1 MKNPI
6 KVKTTKI
13 YKNSQ
18 ERHTVCKGKLVLVV
32 VNEPTLLHIEADGL
46 LMFYD
51 NPCIYSNSKNISPI
65 IISKTE
71 EIEIGDNYLDRLNTI
86 QICSSKKENILYPG
100 VANSI
105 GSKKGIGFNKFSL
118 QVYHKD
124 FLKLSD
130 CFKILA
136 LPENFSSKTLKD
148 IVDGKLKDG
157 DDVFVEVC
165 KGMNYSYP
173 NLIMGIKIDK
183 NNHIKLFPLSIPDDN
198 H

>member
-1 MKNPI
+1 MKPI
-6 KVKTTKI
+6 RITKI
-13 YKNSQ
+13 ELFRKY
-18 ERHTVCKGKLVLVV
+18 TVCKGKLIISRRDN
-32 VNEPTLLHIEADGL
+32 NEEYKGWL
-46 LMFYD
+46 
-51 NPCIYSNSKNISPI
+51 KPI

-173 NLIMGIKIDK
+173 NLITGIKIDK